1 MAEGRVRG
9 APCQRCPLTPAPS
22 PSVGR
27 GENGTTPRKG
37 FGERNFLR
45 FYLAV
50 RQKHFFDSASAGKIG
65 PWLRGLTARMEDP
78 PMRLA
83 ELVAAVVGAAV
94 LVGSSAFGQE
104 ENWPRFRGPTGLG
117 YTVEKNLPISWG
129 GPEGKNVFWKS
140 PLKGEGHA
148 SPVVWGDTVFVCTAY
163 WPPTVTNRE
172 EVIPEHHVACY
183 RATDG
188 SMAWDTLVP
197 PGPWLRTDFRSGPG
211 GGYAAATPVTDGK
224 MVYCAFGS
232 AVLAALDFQGKIVWR
247 TELIPYTFDVTVG
260 SSPILYEDT
269 VILFCAMA
277 KPADSKVIAFDK
289 ATGKVKWQ
297 QPLTGMAFGHST
309 PVIIQVGGKA
319 QMLVLASGAKE
330 SANALQSLNPATG
343 ERLWWCRGSG
353 DVASPA
359 FGGGLV
365 YFDSGRGGPGFCVD
379 ASGSAD
385 VSATHMKWTV
395 NMVPEGLSSPTIVG
409 KHVYRLHSQGTLKC
423 WELET
428 GNLVYSER
436 LQGLS
441 TAWASPIADPAGRLF
456 FANGGKSYVI
466 QAGPEFRV
474 LATSDLGDGNHPSPA
489 VAKSRLFI
497 AGLKNLY
504 CIGSMK

>member
-1 MAEGRVRG
+1 
-9 APCQRCPLTPAPS
+9 
-22 PSVGR
+22 
-27 GENGTTPRKG
+27 
-37 FGERNFLR
+37 
-45 FYLAV
+45 
-50 RQKHFFDSASAGKIG
+50 
-65 PWLRGLTARMEDP
+65 
-78 PMRLA
+78 MRLA

-211 GGYAAATPVTDGK
+211 GGYAAATPVTDGQR
-224 MVYCAFGS
+224 VYCAFGS

-330 SANALQSLNPATG
+330 SANALQSLNPASG
-343 ERLWWCRGSG
+343 EPLWWCRGSG